1 MDPTQGKHMGTRD
14 YDYDVV
20 VIGGGAGGLFAAS
33 TARAMGAGAC
43 IVEKSRLGG
52 DCTWFGCM
60 PSKALL
66 KSAAAAHVLQRLP
79 EFGMRFKGD
88 VTLDVRGV
96 MGHVRDVVR
105 EIATHHPPELFEKRG
120 IAIRFGAP
128 RFVSEDAIDL
138 DGVRI
143 RARRFVIC
151 TGSHPLVPP
160 IEGLRES
167 GYLTNETIFDLDS
180 PPGSLIVLGGGPIGV
195 ELAQSMNRLGTEVHI
210 VEMGERILPREEPE
224 LSAVLTKALE
234 REGVDL
240 LMGHR
245 ALRVEKI
252 AGSVRVAIEGPGGAQ
267 REITSAQL
275 LVAIGRA
282 PNVDGLSLESAGVEY
297 SRKGITVNKYLQTTN
312 KAIFACGDVAGPYM
326 FSHMAAYQAQL
337 CVRNALLRKPFWKKV
352 NYAHVPWATFTEPE
366 LARVGA
372 TEDEARAIH
381 RDARVYTSP
390 YESSDRA
397 VTDIEKEG
405 FVKVIADRKGRILG
419 AHIAGSHASEIIHA
433 FIIGSALRL
442 PLAALS
448 RPIFIY
454 PTLSEIVKKT
464 AAKPLLEKL
473 GSAWSRRALWL
484 LRKV

>member
-1 MDPTQGKHMGTRD
+1 MGTRD

-20 VIGGGAGGLFAAS
+20 VIEGGAGGLFAAS
-33 TARAMGAGAC
+33 AARAMGAGAC
-43 IVEKSRLGG
+43 IAEKSRLGG

-66 KSAAAAHVLQRLP
+66 KSAAAAHLLKRLP
-79 EFGMRFKGD
+79 EFGVRLRGD

-105 EIATHHPPELFEKRG
+105 EISTHHPPELFEKGG

-143 RARRFVIC
+143 KARRFIIC
-151 TGSHPLVPP
+151 TGSRPLVPP
-160 IEGLRES
+160 IQGLQES

-180 PPGSLIVLGGGPIGV
+180 PPGSLIVLGGEPIGV

-210 VEMGERILPREEPE
+210 VEMGERILPREDSE
-224 LSAVLTKALE
+224 LSAVLAKALH
-234 REGVDL
+234 REGIDL
-240 LMGHR
+240 LTRHK

-252 AGSVRVAIEGPGGAQ
+252 AGSVKMVIEGPSGVQ
-267 REITSAQL
+267 REIIAVQL

-282 PNVDGLSLESAGVEY
+282 PNVDGLSLKSAGVAY
-297 SRKGITVNKYLQTTN
+297 SRKGITVNDYLQTAN

-337 CVRNALLRKPFWKKV
+337 CVRNALLRRPFWKRV

-372 TEDEARAIH
+372 TEDEARAVH
-381 RDARVYTSP
+381 PDARAYTSP
-390 YESSDRA
+390 YDSSDRA

-419 AHIAGSHASEIIHA
+419 AHIAGAHASEIIHS

-442 PLAALS
+442 PLSALS
-448 RPIFIY
+448 KPIFIY

-473 GSAWSRRALWL
+473 GSAWSRRALHL